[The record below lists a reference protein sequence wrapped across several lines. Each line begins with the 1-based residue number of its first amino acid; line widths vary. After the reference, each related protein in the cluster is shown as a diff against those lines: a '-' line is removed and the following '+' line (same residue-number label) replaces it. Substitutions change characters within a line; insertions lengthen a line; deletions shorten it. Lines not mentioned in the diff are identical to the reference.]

1 MHIPDGFLDAKT
13 WLSTTLAS
21 SGAISYS
28 LKKLKADL
36 DDKRLPFM
44 GVLAAFIFAAQMINF
59 PIPGG
64 TSGHLLGGA
73 LAAILLGPWAASLV
87 MTIILVV
94 QALLFADGGITTLGA
109 NIFNMAILAPFIG
122 AYFYSLIIKLSNN
135 KLTSLAAF
143 IAAWITVVIAAI
155 STALE
160 LSISGTSP
168 LKLALPAMVGWH
180 TIIGAGEGLI
190 TASVVNYLARIRPDL
205 LNLSKEAREKGR
217 GLIVIGGLALALAV
231 FLSPFASALP
241 DGLER
246 VAKDLGFLE
255 RGTNLVKGPLSDYTW
270 PSIANEKL
278 ATALAGFLGVI
289 ITFLIAYAIVIVL
302 KRRQMSNGT

>member
-13 WLSTTLAS
+13 WLSTAIAS

-28 LKKLKADL
+28 VKKLKTQL

-73 LAAILLGPWAASLV
+73 LAGILLGPWAASLV

-122 AYFYSLIIKLSNN
+122 AYLYNLITKLSNN

-143 IAAWITVVIAAI
+143 TAAWTTVVIAAL
-155 STALE
+155 SVALE
-160 LSISGTSP
+160 LSVAGTSP
-168 LKLALPAMVGWH
+168 LKLALPAMAGWH
-180 TIIGAGEGLI
+180 AIIGVGEGLI
-190 TASVVNYLARIRPDL
+190 TVSVVNYLVRVRPDL
-205 LNLSKEAREKGR
+205 LTFSKEERGR
-217 GLIVIGGLALALAV
+217 SGGLIVIGGLALALAV

-255 RGTNLVKGPLSDYTW
+255 KGTNLVKGPFLDYAW
-270 PSIANEKL
+270 PGITSEKL
-278 ATALAGFLGVI
+278 ATALAGLLGVI
-289 ITFLIAYAIVIVL
+289 VTFLIAYAVIIIL
-302 KRRQMSNGT
+302 KRRQMSNRA